1 MNTTPDEILEA
12 RLRYRLAH
20 TKYHDTIRRAHANGY
35 STRQLAK
42 IIGVSHG
49 TIHNIVKAS
58 EKNNPPTTKTTS

>member
-1 MNTTPDEILEA
+1 MNTTHDELLEA

-20 TKYHDTIRRAHANGY
+20 TKYHDTIRRAHADGY

-49 TIHNIVKAS
+49 TIYNIVKAP
-58 EKNNPPTTKTTS
+58 KKMTPPTTKTTP